1 MIIETPISL
10 GEVVDKITILE
21 IKSDNINDPRKLA
34 NISNELNL
42 LNKRLGDSL
51 TAQQIA
57 DLETSKA
64 NLKSINQQLWTIED
78 DIRDCERQ
86 SDFTKQF
93 VELARSVY
101 FTNDKR
107 AGLKKQINIQFGSE
121 LVEEK
126 SYQAY

>member
-1 MIIETPISL
+1 MLVQAPVSL

-21 IKSDNINDPRKLA
+21 IKTKHIQEEEKLK
-34 NISNELNL
+34 NVKNELDHL
-42 LNKRLGDSL
+42 MQSL
-51 TAQQIA
+51 TQLLSGEQ
-57 DLETSKA
+57 LTTLVP
-64 NLKSINQQLWTIED
+64 LKQELLDINQQLWTIED
-78 DIRDCERQ
+78 DIRDCERAK
-86 SDFTKQF
+86 DFSEKF

-107 AGLKKQINIQFGSE
+107 AEVKKRINIAFGSE